1 MAYTNS
7 SMINMMVYLWKMV
20 MFHSRPW
27 TTTRGTPWKTSSSSQ
42 QVLQNTILG
51 WTAQSS
57 FWFHCQTV
65 YCCNKIVGRTWW
77 LVGWQEILSFKPM
90 DQISCWSFYPWAWT
104 GWFERWELW
113 IKLKKK
119 ACWWSPHCNYQRAG
133 STIGASTA
141 SYPEETLVECFFDQI
156 GSIHVRFT

>member
-113 IKLKKK
+113 IKLKKSLLVK
-119 ACWWSPHCNYQRAG
+119 PPLQLSESRVNNRGQHCILSRRNPGGMFFWS
-133 STIGASTA
+133 
-141 SYPEETLVECFFDQI
+141 DW
-156 GSIHVRFT
+156 IHSC